1 MEGRA
6 GDQRCRGTRSRK
18 TPQGPTWTWVQGKG
32 DNGEENGYGND
43 RRRRNAERGAET
55 SGRIWGGGGGGRR
68 PGGRCTATGE
78 AVGSGCTYRCY
89 NYKRMIMGWRWEEE
103 GS

>member
-32 DNGEENGYGND
+32 DNGEENGCGND

-55 SGRIWGGGGGGRR
+55 SGRIWGVVGVDDVQVDGALRR
-68 PGGRCTATGE
+68 ERRWG
-78 AVGSGCTYRCY
+78 VGVHIGVTTT
-89 NYKRMIMGWRWEEE
+89 NV
-103 GS
+103 